1 MVPELITQV
10 ELRQLARLA
19 DKARRSNRNTRPAL
33 AGRFEPAAA
42 TAVHLADIGERVER
56 LTEIHQ
62 QPEQVTIELGLLPP
76 H

>member
-33 AGRFEPAAA
+33 AGRFE
-42 TAVHLADIGERVER
+42 LADIGERVER